1 MINKYGMPEQEYQTI
16 LAASA
21 QDVKVKRG
29 PGRPPGLR
37 IPIKPP
43 ADLLH
48 PHTVRLTDAEWDA
61 CQITGDASGFIRQAI
76 KERRRRLKGLNTVEP
91 GI

>member
-1 MINKYGMPEQEYQTI
+1 MN
-16 LAASA
+16 
-21 QDVKVKRG
+21 DVKEQPKR
-29 PGRPPGLR
+29 GRPPGPAL
-37 IPIKPP
+37 PP

-61 CQITGDASGFIRQAI
+61 CRITGDASGFIRQAI
-76 KERRRRLKGLNTVEP
+76 QEKRKRLKGVKADGP

>member
-1 MINKYGMPEQEYQTI
+1 MTTTSQATTHQPKR
-16 LAASA
+16 
-21 QDVKVKRG
+21 KRG
-29 PGRPPGLR
+29 RPSGSVLPL
-37 IPIKPP
+37 

-61 CQITGDASGFIRQAI
+61 CRDTGDASGFIRQAV
-76 KERRRRLKGLNTVEP
+76 KEKRRRLKGVKADGP

>member
-1 MINKYGMPEQEYQTI
+1 MTATSQPTTHQ
-16 LAASA
+16 A
-21 QDVKVKRG
+21 KRR

-61 CQITGDASGFIRQAI
+61 CRITGDASGFIRQAI
-76 KERRRRLKGLNTVEP
+76 QEKRKRLKGVKADGP
-91 GI
+91 GR

>member
-1 MINKYGMPEQEYQTI
+1 MSEPP
-16 LAASA
+16 
-21 QDVKVKRG
+21 KRK

-37 IPIKPP
+37 IPILPP

-61 CQITGDASGFIRQAI
+61 CRDTGDASRFIRKAI
-76 KERRRRLKGLNTVEP
+76 QEKRGRPKTLKTVEP
-91 GI
+91 GA